1 MQEVL
6 RKILGCR
13 ISDAISCLWAGCMR
27 SALQPSDGGR
37 LKAVPTPTG
46 MPMKQRNT
54 LLLISLGLAAALL
67 VLGLLAGFVPQSE
80 GPELRRRASGM
91 VARLRPEDLPVPIQA
106 QGDGIRQWAVRGAV
120 EPHSEQTSGGSPLT
134 RQAVDASPS
143 GRAASGAE
151 KIQGTSSATNPATG
165 QALGQDMVR
174 RIVSFGAGG
183 VILDTGEPSLAFS
196 GDAQGDFAPLLAL
209 DGVSIPLLVS
219 NQPRDYGDALD
230 AAGRP
235 LRWVTP
241 SAMLA
246 GYSPRVVR
254 RAAIEVLRHGTVF
267 DNFVGDIDDNDMEKL
282 QARARRYQ
290 NLVENFSRRYNLST
304 ELVYAIIHSESDF
317 SPTLVSNKSAMGLM
331 QVVPD
336 TANDEVHKY
345 LYGRMGDVGFD
356 DLRVPETNIRY
367 GTTYLHIL
375 FTRYFS
381 GVHNPLAREYCAIA
395 AYNMGPN
402 RFLRLYGKTMEE
414 AVDTINAMTVDAFY
428 RDLAT
433 RLPARETRFYVARV
447 QRMKA
452 QYASLR

>member
-1 MQEVL
+1 
-6 RKILGCR
+6 
-13 ISDAISCLWAGCMR
+13 
-27 SALQPSDGGR
+27 
-37 LKAVPTPTG
+37 
-46 MPMKQRNT
+46 MKQRNT
-54 LLLISLGLAAALL
+54 ILLISLGLAAALL

-91 VARLRPEDLPVPIQA
+91 VARLRPEDMPVPIQA

-120 EPHSEQTSGGSPLT
+120 EPHSEQTSGASPQA
-134 RQAVDASPS
+134 RPAVDASTSARP
-143 GRAASGAE
+143 ASGVD
-151 KIQGTSSATNPATG
+151 KLQGASSAT
-165 QALGQDMVR
+165 GQDMIR
-174 RIVSFGAGG
+174 RIVSFGPGG

-230 AAGRP
+230 AAGLP

-241 SAMLA
+241 TAMMA

-254 RAAIEVLRHGTVF
+254 RAAIEVLRHGAVF

-345 LYGRMGDVGFD
+345 LYGRMGDVGFE

-402 RFLRLYGKTMEE
+402 RFLRLYGKTVEE

>member
-1 MQEVL
+1 
-6 RKILGCR
+6 
-13 ISDAISCLWAGCMR
+13 
-27 SALQPSDGGR
+27 
-37 LKAVPTPTG
+37 
-46 MPMKQRNT
+46 MKQRNT
-54 LLLISLGLAAALL
+54 ILLISLGLAAALL

-91 VARLRPEDLPVPIQA
+91 VARLRPEDMPVPIQA

-120 EPHSEQTSGGSPLT
+120 EPHSEQTSGASP
-134 RQAVDASPS
+134 QARPAADASTSARP
-143 GRAASGAE
+143 ASGVD
-151 KIQGTSSATNPATG
+151 KLQGASSAT
-165 QALGQDMVR
+165 GQDMIR
-174 RIVSFGAGG
+174 RIISFGPSG

-230 AAGRP
+230 AAGLP

-241 SAMLA
+241 TAMMA

-254 RAAIEVLRHGTVF
+254 RAAIEVLRHGAVF

-345 LYGRMGDVGFD
+345 LYGRMGDVGFE

-402 RFLRLYGKTMEE
+402 RFLRLYGKTVEE

>member
-1 MQEVL
+1 MAKELQEVL

-13 ISDAISCLWAGCMR
+13 ISDAIFCLRAGCMR

-54 LLLISLGLAAALL
+54 ILLISLGLAAALL

-91 VARLRPEDLPVPIQA
+91 VARLRPEDMPVPIQA

-120 EPHSEQTSGGSPLT
+120 EPHSEQI
-134 RQAVDASPS
+134 
-143 GRAASGAE
+143 SGAD
-151 KIQGTSSATNPATG
+151 KPQGTSSATGPATG
-165 QALGQDMVR
+165 QALVR
-174 RIVSFGAGG
+174 RIISFGPGG

-241 SAMLA
+241 TAMMA

-402 RFLRLYGKTMEE
+402 RFLRLYGNTMEE
-414 AVDTINAMTVDAFY
+414 AVDNINSMTVDAFY

>member
-1 MQEVL
+1 
-6 RKILGCR
+6 
-13 ISDAISCLWAGCMR
+13 
-27 SALQPSDGGR
+27 
-37 LKAVPTPTG
+37 
-46 MPMKQRNT
+46 MKQRNT
-54 LLLISLGLAAALL
+54 ILLISLGLAAALL
-67 VLGLLAGFVPQSE
+67 VLGLLAGFVPQTE

-91 VARLRPEDLPVPIQA
+91 VARLRPEDMPIPIQA
-106 QGDGIRQWAVRGAV
+106 QGDGIRQWAVRGTV
-120 EPHSEQTSGGSPLT
+120 ESHPEQTSGGSPQTCL
-134 RQAVDASPS
+134 AVDASTS
-143 GRAASGAE
+143 ARASGAH
-151 KIQGTSSATNPATG
+151 KTQGISSATGSATG
-165 QALGQDMVR
+165 QALVR
-174 RIVSFGAGG
+174 RIVSFGPDG

-241 SAMLA
+241 TAMMA

-345 LYGRMGDVGFD
+345 LYGRMGDVGFE

-402 RFLRLYGKTMEE
+402 RFLRLYGKTVEE
-414 AVDTINAMTVDAFY
+414 AVDNINAMTVDAFY